1 MKKRVVVT
9 AYAVHPKRGSEDGT
23 GWNIIRTL
31 GQQHELIAI
40 TRKNNQPAIDE
51 YRTHHPAE
59 LNNIEFHYYDLP
71 RWLSWWKRGSRGAL
85 LYHYLWHLGVA
96 LFIIRQQFEFDLAHH
111 LNFHCDWA
119 PTFLWLTGKP
129 VVWGPVGHHPRFPK
143 NYTVPLGFSFR
154 IKEELKWLA
163 KQAAWRLDPFLW
175 LSKRTSAAILGI
187 NSSVASVLRLA
198 PDRVHIVPAVAAKAV
213 PAPTSERQGFQVL
226 SIGRF
231 VPLKGFDMC
240 IRAYAKFFHQLN
252 PIEQQQTQ
260 LKLIG
265 KGPQEDHLKQL
276 IVEEKLPDG
285 AVKIINWVPQQELAN
300 HYAKASLL
308 FFPSHEGA
316 GMVVPEAM
324 AYGVPTLSYDNY
336 GPGETAGAAGMRIPY
351 SNYEESIST
360 FALSLMELFY
370 HKELRD
376 QLSHQA
382 RQRFAATFTWEAKA
396 NTIAGIYEKVMPQN
410 KATTQQ
416 TLERIA
422 I

>member
-51 YRTHHPAE
+51 YRTHHAAE
-59 LNNIEFHYYDLP
+59 LSKIEFHYYDLP
-71 RWLSWWKRGSRGAL
+71 GWLSWWKRGSRGAL

-96 LFIIRQQFEFDLAHH
+96 LFIIRQQFEFDIAHH

-119 PTFLWLTGKP
+119 PSFLWLTGKP

-143 NYTVPLGFSFR
+143 SYTDHLGFSFR

-163 KQAAWRLDPFLW
+163 KQAAWRIDPFLW

-213 PAPTSERQGFQVL
+213 QAPTSETKGFQVL

-240 IRAYAKFFHQLN
+240 IRAYAKFFHQLS

-260 LKLIG
+260 LTLIG
-265 KGPQEDHLKQL
+265 KGPQEAYLKQ
-276 IVEEKLPDG
+276 IIAEEKLPVG
-285 AVKIINWVPQQELAN
+285 AVEIVNWVPQQELAAY
-300 HYAKASLL
+300 YAKASLL

-324 AYGVPTLSYDNY
+324 AYGVPTLCYDNC
-336 GPGETAGAAGMRIPY
+336 GPGETAGPAGIRIPY
-351 SNYEESIST
+351 TDYKASVSE
-360 FALSLMELFY
+360 FALALTELFY
-370 HKELRD
+370 QQEIRR
-376 QLSHQA
+376 QLSEQA
-382 RQRFAATFTWEAKA
+382 RQRFSAAFTWEAKA
-396 NTIAGIYEKVMPQN
+396 NMIASIYDKVAPQSQEI
-410 KATTQQ
+410 THQ
-416 TLERIA
+416 TLERIT